1 MNAYSHGPI
10 IIMFRIPLPSD
21 IVRQLLHNRNYQF
34 WLLQLVGW
42 SGHSIISF
50 FSLNLWYNDP
60 SLIYVA
66 HNIFQSI
73 LGALLSWPLRYLY
86 TVSWRESILWR
97 SVQALFSILMVSL
110 IWSAIRIET
119 FIMMTG
125 EMGLWSEF
133 GGWYFSSIF
142 VFAAWSS
149 LYFGIKY
156 FNLFQEEHSELLK
169 LELARKEENRR
180 LIEAESL
187 AQTAKLKML
196 RYQLNPHFLFNTLNA
211 IMSLVAMEEN
221 EKANAMLVRLSQFMR
236 YSLDKDHEHLVDL
249 QSEIDAIGL
258 YLKIEEVRF
267 QDRLNVV
274 FDIQHGLQK
283 AQIPGL
289 LLQPLVENAIKYAI
303 APSEDGGE
311 IRIAA
316 KSEDGRLCLAVIDSA
331 EKLPVGQNEQEMQ
344 AKKGFGVGLNN
355 TRQRLATMF
364 DGDYSLEVVLGEGG
378 SGRVLINM
386 PLITGETA

>member
-1 MNAYSHGPI
+1 
-10 IIMFRIPLPSD
+10 MFTIPLLNQVIS
-21 IVRQLLHNRNYQF
+21 QLLHNRNYQF

-60 SLIYVA
+60 SFIYIA
-66 HNIFQSI
+66 HNIFQSV
-73 LGALLSWPLRYLY
+73 LGALLSWPLRWIY
-86 TVSWRESILWR
+86 TEAWKNSIVWR
-97 SVQALFSILMVSL
+97 SLQALLMILIVSL
-110 IWSAIRIET
+110 VWSAIRIET

-142 VFAAWSS
+142 VFAAWTS

-169 LELARKEENRR
+169 LELARKEEGR
-180 LIEAESL
+180 LLMEAESV

-211 IMSLVAMEEN
+211 IMSLVTTEEN
-221 EKANAMLVRLSQFMR
+221 DKASAMLVRLSQFMR

-249 QSEIDAIGL
+249 QDELDAISL

-274 FDIQHGLQK
+274 FDIEDRLER

-303 APSEDGGE
+303 APSEEGGE
-311 IRIAA
+311 ILITA
-316 KSEDGRLCLAVIDSA
+316 KSENGRLCLSVKDSA
-331 EKLPVGQNEQEMQ
+331 EQMATSKNNPSQSQ
-344 AKKGFGVGLNN
+344 KGFGVGLTN
-355 TRQRLATMF
+355 TRQRLATIF
-364 DGDYSLEVVLGEGG
+364 ANDYSLDVAVGVTG
-378 SGRVLINM
+378 SGCVSISM
-386 PLITGETA
+386 PLIIGGSR

>member
-1 MNAYSHGPI
+1 
-10 IIMFRIPLPSD
+10 MFKIPLISQ
-21 IVRQLLHNRNYQF
+21 IISQLLHNRNYQF

-50 FSLNLWYNDP
+50 LSLNLWYNDP
-60 SLIYVA
+60 SFIYIA
-66 HNIFQSI
+66 HNIFQSV
-73 LGALLSWPLRYLY
+73 LGALLSWPLRWIY
-86 TVSWRESILWR
+86 TESWKESILRR
-97 SVQALFSILMVSL
+97 SLQALFMILVVSL
-110 IWSAIRIET
+110 VWSAIRIET

-142 VFAAWSS
+142 VFAAWTS

-169 LELARKEENRR
+169 LELARKEEGR
-180 LIEAESL
+180 LLMEAESV

-211 IMSLVAMEEN
+211 IMSLVATDEN
-221 EKANAMLVRLSQFMR
+221 DKASAMLVRLSQFLR

-249 QSEIDAIGL
+249 QDELDATRL
-258 YLKIEEVRF
+258 YLNIEEVRF

-274 FDIQHGLQK
+274 FEIEDGLDR
-283 AQIPGL
+283 AQVPGL

-303 APSEDGGE
+303 APSEEGGE
-311 IRIAA
+311 IVITA
-316 KSEDGRLCLAVIDSA
+316 SGNNGRLCLSVKDSA
-331 EKLPVGQNEQEMQ
+331 EKITTSNNHTSES
-344 AKKGFGVGLNN
+344 KKGFGVGLTN
-355 TRQRLATMF
+355 TRQRLSTIFAN
-364 DGDYSLEVVLGEGG
+364 DYALDVAVGVTG
-378 SGRVLINM
+378 SGCVSISM
-386 PLITGETA
+386 PLIIGGDK

>member
-1 MNAYSHGPI
+1 
-10 IIMFRIPLPSD
+10 MFTIPLLNQVIS
-21 IVRQLLHNRNYQF
+21 QLLHNRNYQF

-60 SLIYVA
+60 SFIYIA
-66 HNIFQSI
+66 HNIFQSV
-73 LGALLSWPLRYLY
+73 LGALLSWPLRWIY
-86 TVSWRESILWR
+86 TEAWKNSIVWR
-97 SVQALFSILMVSL
+97 SLQALLMILIVSL
-110 IWSAIRIET
+110 VWSAIRIET

-142 VFAAWSS
+142 VFAAWTS

-169 LELARKEENRR
+169 LELARKEEGR
-180 LIEAESL
+180 LLMEAESV

-211 IMSLVAMEEN
+211 IMSLVASEEN
-221 EKANAMLVRLSQFMR
+221 DKASAMLVKLSQFMR

-249 QSEIDAIGL
+249 QDELDAIGL

-274 FDIQHGLQK
+274 FDIEDRLER

-303 APSEDGGE
+303 APSEEGGE
-311 IRIAA
+311 ILITA
-316 KSEDGRLCLAVIDSA
+316 KSDNGRLCLSVKDSA
-331 EKLPVGQNEQEMQ
+331 EQLATSKNNPSQSQ
-344 AKKGFGVGLNN
+344 KGFGVGLTN
-355 TRQRLATMF
+355 TRQRLATIF
-364 DGDYSLEVVLGEGG
+364 ANDYSLDVAVGVTG
-378 SGRVLINM
+378 SGCVSISM
-386 PLITGETA
+386 PLI